1 MISIGKAFDFDI
13 TEKAIANALPSQREC
28 IIIIGAMTAKQMW
41 DLFRKR
47 NRIETQEH
55 DEWAFGDAPDE
66 LAQLVL
72 EGKKRATASVYEL
85 YEYDGEKLP
94 QVGGYSVIMDSK
106 DQAVCVIVNTDVRIV
121 PFCEV
126 DEEQA
131 RLEGEGDLSL
141 EYWRK
146 VHRECFKEWMEEASR
161 TFGEDTKVV
170 LETFRVVFSGKEP
183 VSQPR

>member
-1 MISIGKAFDFDI
+1 
-13 TEKAIANALPSQREC
+13 
-28 IIIIGAMTAKQMW
+28 MW

-47 NRIETQEH
+47 NMIETREYE
-55 DEWAFGDAPDE
+55 EWAFGDQPDE
-66 LAQLVL
+66 LARLVI

-106 DQAVCVIVNTDVRIV
+106 DQAVCVIVDTDVKIV
-121 PFCEV
+121 PFSEV

-146 VHRECFKEWMEEASR
+146 VHRECFKEWMEEAGR
-161 TFGEDTKVV
+161 TFRENTKVV
-170 LETFRVVFSGKEP
+170 LETFKVVFSDQEP
-183 VSQPR
+183 DARPR